1 MEAEEGEMKNR
12 TKLLV
17 AFSGLFFIIF
27 VQFFLGIGLFARYG
41 VIEGKVNIGPF
52 CPVEPPSGCPP
63 PPGTYTSRKIIL
75 QPSFGNRIL
84 IPLNETGYFQARVK
98 TGTYEVNLTNCT
110 FLGCGNALPMTIV
123 INSDQVTKIV
133 IEIDTGIR

>member
-1 MEAEEGEMKNR
+1 MKNT

-17 AFSGLFFIIF
+17 AFSGLLLIIS
-27 VQFFLGIGLFARYG
+27 VPFFLGIGPFARYG

-75 QPSFGNRIL
+75 QPSLGNGIS
-84 IPLNETGYFQARVK
+84 ITLNETGYFQARVK

-110 FLGCGNALPMTIV
+110 FLGCQNALPMTIV
-123 INSDQVTKIV
+123 IKPNQVTEIV

>member
-1 MEAEEGEMKNR
+1 MKN
-12 TKLLV
+12 TIKLLV
-17 AFSGLFFIIF
+17 AFSGLFLIILIP
-27 VQFFLGIGLFARYG
+27 FFLGIGPFARYG

-63 PPGTYTSRKIIL
+63 PPGTYTSRKIFL
-75 QPSFGNRIL
+75 KPSFGNGISL
-84 IPLNETGYFQARVK
+84 PLDETGYFQARVK

-110 FLGCGNALPMTIV
+110 FLGCQSALPMIIV
-123 INSDQVTKIV
+123 IKPDQVTEIV

>member
-1 MEAEEGEMKNR
+1 MKNIS
-12 TKLLV
+12 KLLV
-17 AFSGLFFIIF
+17 AFSGLTFIF
-27 VQFFLGIGLFARYG
+27 LSLFFLEIGPFARYG

-75 QPSFGNRIL
+75 KPSFGNSIF
-84 IPLNETGYFQARVK
+84 ISLNETGYFQARVRA
-98 TGTYEVNLTNCT
+98 GTYEVNLTNCT
-110 FLGCGNALPMTIV
+110 FLGCKNALPMTTLIKP
-123 INSDQVTKIV
+123 DQVTKIV